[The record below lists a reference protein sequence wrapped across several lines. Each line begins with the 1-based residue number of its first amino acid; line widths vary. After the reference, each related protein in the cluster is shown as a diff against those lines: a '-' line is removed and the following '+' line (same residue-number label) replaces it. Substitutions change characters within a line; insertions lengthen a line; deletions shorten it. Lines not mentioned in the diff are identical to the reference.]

1 VFTHPWIYFVL
12 SNIKWHALL
21 YYINLSYQHSSIGLK
36 FTYVKLLCTCGFSRV
51 LRHSNSHNAFFQV
64 LGFWDTMFSST
75 AIWSQPSDPSPEST
89 EKYRTEVFFVQTE
102 PVGRGLYKKTEV
114 RYFFVKTEQA
124 RLIKSLYG
132 IYMIWN
138 AY

>member
-1 VFTHPWIYFVL
+1 MSSFY
-12 SNIKWHALL
+12 ALVGSAECWGIQIL
-21 YYINLSYQHSSIGLK
+21 TIRFFK
-36 FTYVKLLCTCGFSRV
+36 F
-51 LRHSNSHNAFFQV
+51 
-64 LGFWDTMFSST
+64 LGFGDTMFSST
-75 AIWSQPSDPSPEST
+75 AIWSQPSDPSPECVISGAQTKLTDRFLLFILIFVYTNFLVTEREVFT